1 MLQNHHFC
9 TIIIVTVICTSN
21 GLAENAL
28 INPHINLVGIMMV
41 IFPGGGGRGTPYN
54 GPYGEAPP
62 ERGTFF
68 TLQVYERVRISRVEV
83 YERVSKSFI

>member
-41 IFPGGGGRGTPYN
+41 IFPGGGGRGEGVGVLPIMAHTGRLRPK
-54 GPYGEAPP
+54 GVP
-62 ERGTFF
+62 F
-68 TLQVYERVRISRVEV
+68 SRFR
-83 YERVSKSFI
+83 YMKG